1 MLPPA
6 ISIQQDMAM
15 FIGQLCTVP
24 TSSRGVHTAHN
35 SGAWAVNSPGKAV
48 PVYVVFATV
57 KASSPA
63 SSRAD
68 LGGFSRW
75 NMREIGVDGERN
87 STEMIW
93 VGYKENLI
101 CMAFAYRGGR
111 SKYSTAYHDRI
122 RESRLPLSLAYRG
135 AFCRGAIAY
144 RDESTSLFFDFVDT
158 FSLVLDLKRLS

>member
-63 SSRAD
+63 SSGTPMTAGDELLACGWLPKTLLELQWLQITPRLQGKASRM
-68 LGGFSRW
+68 LPGGF
-75 NMREIGVDGERN
+75 EVDN
-87 STEMIW
+87 SGFWSQMD
-93 VGYKENLI
+93 VR
-101 CMAFAYRGGR
+101 AR
-111 SKYSTAYHDRI
+111 
-122 RESRLPLSLAYRG
+122 
-135 AFCRGAIAY
+135 
-144 RDESTSLFFDFVDT
+144 VDCKG
-158 FSLVLDLKRLS
+158 DG